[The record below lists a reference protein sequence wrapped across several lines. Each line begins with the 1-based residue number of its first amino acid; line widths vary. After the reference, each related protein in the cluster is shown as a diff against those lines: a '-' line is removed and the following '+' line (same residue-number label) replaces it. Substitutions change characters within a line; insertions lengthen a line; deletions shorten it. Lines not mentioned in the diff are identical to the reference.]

1 MADVIATASS
11 ATALGWAATAL
22 VAGVLAGALAHVLV
36 VHRLRRYGEA
46 RGLRWPAAAAD
57 SLRWMFE
64 VWGGLIGVFIADPRS
79 SLSEGWSSW
88 VERAWVVVAVLS
100 VTVFLTRLAGTL
112 TRSLVASDKSRLPSA
127 SIVLNIVRFVIWVIS
142 IMVVLNLLGV
152 EIGPLLT
159 ALGVTGIAV
168 SLGLQDILRNLFTG
182 LQITLTHQ
190 YEPGQFV
197 HLQSGEEG
205 EVIDLTWRETRLRTP
220 SGDIAVV
227 PNSVIGNT
235 VVTNHSRGDE
245 LYVLDVEFKVVA
257 DSDLD
262 RVVSVA
268 VEAARATAGESAEVE
283 AGFSPTCDVVSLA
296 GAGATCVTRLGVK
309 HYRRRRIAQD
319 AYLRELQKHFLSEG
333 IALS

>member
-1 MADVIATASS
+1 VIAASGS
-11 ATALGWAATAL
+11 ATALGWAAIAL
-22 VAGVLAGALAHVLV
+22 AAGVLAGALVHLLV

-46 RGLRWPAAAAD
+46 RGLRWPSAAAD
-57 SLRWMFE
+57 SLRGMLA
-64 VWGGLIGVFIADPRS
+64 VWGGLIGVAIADPRA
-79 SLSEGWSSW
+79 SLSESWSVW
-88 VERAWVVVAVLS
+88 LERAWIVVAVLS

-112 TRSLVASDKSRLPSA
+112 TRSLVASDRSRLPGA
-127 SIVLNIVRFVIWVIS
+127 TIVLNIARFVIWVIGFL
-142 IMVVLNLLGV
+142 VALNLLGV
-152 EIGPLLT
+152 DIGALLT

-220 SGDIAVV
+220 TGDIAVV

-235 VVTNHSRGDE
+235 VVTNYSRGDE
-245 LYVLDVEFKVVA
+245 LYVLAVEFKVVP

-262 RVVSVA
+262 RVVRVA
-268 VEAARATAGESAEVE
+268 VDAARATAGASAEVE
-283 AGFSPTCDVVSLA
+283 ESFPPTCDVVSLA
-296 GAGATCVTRLGVK
+296 GAGATCVTRLGIK
-309 HYRRRRIAQD
+309 HYRRRRLAQD
-319 AYLRELQKHFLSEG
+319 AYLRELQKQFLSEG
-333 IALS
+333 IALG

>member
-1 MADVIATASS
+1 MIATASS
-11 ATALGWAATAL
+11 ASALGWAAIAL
-22 VAGVLAGALAHVLV
+22 AAGVLAGALVHVLV
-36 VHRLRRYGEA
+36 VHRLRKYGEA
-46 RGLRWPAAAAD
+46 RGLRWPTAAAD
-57 SLRWMFE
+57 SLRGLLE
-64 VWGGLIGVFIADPRS
+64 VWGGLVGVVIADPTA
-79 SLSEGWSSW
+79 SLSEGWSVW
-88 VERAWVVVAVLS
+88 LERAWIVVAVLS

-112 TRSLVASDKSRLPSA
+112 TKSLVASDQSRLPSA
-127 SIVLNIVRFVIWVIS
+127 TIVLNIARFVIWVIGF
-142 IMVVLNLLGV
+142 MVVLNLLGV
-152 EIGPLLT
+152 DIGALLT

-220 SGDIAVV
+220 TGDIAVV

-245 LYVLDVEFKVVA
+245 LYVLAVEFKVVA

-262 RVVSVA
+262 RVVRVA
-268 VEAARATAGESAEVE
+268 VEAARATAGASAEVE
-283 AGFSPTCDVVSLA
+283 ASFPPTCDVVSLA

-309 HYRRRRIAQD
+309 HYRRRRLAQD
-319 AYLRELQKHFLSEG
+319 VYLRELQRHFLSEG
-333 IALS
+333 IALG

>member
-1 MADVIATASS
+1 MIAATSWAS
-11 ATALGWAATAL
+11 ALGWAAIGLAI
-22 VAGVLAGALAHVLV
+22 GVLAGALVHILV
-36 VHRLRRYGEA
+36 VHRLRGYGEA
-46 RGLRWPAAAAD
+46 HELRWPVVAAD
-57 SLRWMFE
+57 SLRWMLE
-64 VWGGLIGVFIADPRS
+64 VWGGLIGAAVADPRA
-79 SLSEGWSSW
+79 SLSREWSIW
-88 VERAWVVVAVLS
+88 LERAWIVVAVLS
-100 VTVFLTRLAGTL
+100 ATIFLTRLAGAL

-127 SIVLNIVRFVIWVIS
+127 SIVLNIVRFVIWAMGFLVA
-142 IMVVLNLLGV
+142 LNLLGV

-235 VVTNHSRGDE
+235 VVTNYSRGDE

-262 RVVSVA
+262 HVVDVA
-268 VEAARATAGESAEVE
+268 VEVARAMAEQSPEVE
-283 AGFSPTCDVVSLA
+283 TSFSPTCDVISLA
-296 GAGATCVTRLGVK
+296 GAGATCVTRLGIS
-309 HYRRRRIAQD
+309 HYRRRRIAQSG
-319 AYLRELQKHFLSEG
+319 YLRALQQQFRTEG
-333 IALS
+333 ITLS

>member
-1 MADVIATASS
+1 MIATASWAS
-11 ATALGWAATAL
+11 ALGWAAIAL
-22 VAGVLAGALAHVLV
+22 AVGVIAGALVHVLV
-36 VHRLRRYGEA
+36 VHRLRRYGVA
-46 RGLRWPAAAAD
+46 RDLRWPAATAD
-57 SLRWMFE
+57 SLRWMLE
-64 VWGGLIGVFIADPRS
+64 VWGGLIGVAVADPRA
-79 SLSEGWSSW
+79 SLSQEWSTW
-88 VERAWVVVAVLS
+88 LERAWIVVAVLS
-100 VTVFLTRLAGTL
+100 VTIFLTRLASTL
-112 TRSLVASDKSRLPSA
+112 TKSLVASDKSRLPSA
-127 SIVLNIVRFVIWVIS
+127 SIVLNIVRFVIWVIGF
-142 IMVVLNLLGV
+142 MVALNLLGV

-220 SGDIAVV
+220 TGDIAVV

-235 VVTNHSRGDE
+235 VVTNYSSGEE
-245 LYVLDVEFKVVA
+245 LYVLDVQFTVVA

-262 RVVSVA
+262 RVVRVA

-283 AGFSPTCDVVSLA
+283 ASFSPTCEVVSLA

-309 HYRRRRIAQD
+309 QYRRRRIAQD
-319 AYLRELQKHFLSEG
+319 AYLRALHQQFRTEG

>member
-1 MADVIATASS
+1 MIAATSS
-11 ATALGWAATAL
+11 ASALGWAAIAL
-22 VAGVLAGALAHVLV
+22 AAGVLAGALVHVLLV
-36 VHRLRRYGEA
+36 RRLRRYGEV
-46 RGLRWPAAAAD
+46 RGLRWPTATAD
-57 SLRWMFE
+57 ALRGLLE
-64 VWGGLIGVFIADPRS
+64 IWGGLIGVAIADPTA
-79 SLSEGWSSW
+79 SLSEDWAIW
-88 VERAWVVVAVLS
+88 VERAWIVVAVLS
-100 VTVFLTRLAGTL
+100 VTIFLTRLASTL
-112 TRSLVASDKSRLPSA
+112 TRSLVAADQSRLPGA
-127 SIVLNIVRFVIWVIS
+127 TIVLNITRFVILVIGF
-142 IMVVLNLLGV
+142 MLALNLLGV
-152 EIGPLLT
+152 DIGALLT

-220 SGDIAVV
+220 TGDIAVV

-235 VVTNHSRGDE
+235 VVTNYSRGDV
-245 LYVLDVEFKVVA
+245 LYVLAVEFKVVA

-262 RVVSVA
+262 RVARVA
-268 VEAARATAGESAEVE
+268 IEAAHATAGASAEVD
-283 AGFSPTCDVVSLA
+283 ASFTPTCDVVSLA

-309 HYRRRRIAQD
+309 HYRRRRLAQD

-333 IALS
+333 IALG

>member
-1 MADVIATASS
+1 VIATASWAS
-11 ATALGWAATAL
+11 AFGWAAIAL
-22 VAGVLAGALAHVLV
+22 AIGVLAGAL
-36 VHRLRRYGEA
+36 VHALAVRRLRRFGGA

-57 SLRWMFE
+57 ALRWMLE
-64 VWGGLIGVFIADPRS
+64 VWGGLIGITIADPRD
-79 SLSEGWSSW
+79 SLSQGWSTW
-88 VERAWVVVAVLS
+88 LERAWIVVAVLS
-100 VTVFLTRLAGTL
+100 ITVFLTRLAGAL
-112 TRSLVASDKSRLPSA
+112 TKSLVASDKSRLPSA
-127 SIVLNIVRFVIWVIS
+127 SIVLNIVRFVIWVIGFL
-142 IMVVLNLLGV
+142 VVLNLLGV

-220 SGDIAVV
+220 TGDIAVV

-235 VVTNHSRGDE
+235 VVTNYSRDDE
-245 LYVLDVEFKVVA
+245 LYVLAVQFVVVA

-268 VEAARATAGESAEVE
+268 VEVARATAGESPEVE
-283 AGFSPTCDVVSLA
+283 ASFSPTCDVVSLA
-296 GAGATCVTRLGVK
+296 GAGATCVTRLGIK

-319 AYLRELQKHFLSEG
+319 AYLRALQKQFRTEG

>member
-1 MADVIATASS
+1 VIATASS
-11 ATALGWAATAL
+11 ASALGWAAIAL
-22 VAGVLAGALAHVLV
+22 AAGVLAGALVHVLV

-46 RGLRWPAAAAD
+46 RGLRWPAATAD
-57 SLRWMFE
+57 SLRGMLA
-64 VWGGLIGVFIADPRS
+64 VWGGLVGVAIADPRA
-79 SLSEGWSSW
+79 SLSESWSVW
-88 VERAWVVVAVLS
+88 LERAWVIVAVLS

-112 TRSLVASDKSRLPSA
+112 TRSLVASDRSRLPSA
-127 SIVLNIVRFVIWVIS
+127 TIVLNIARFAIWVVGF
-142 IMVVLNLLGV
+142 MVALNLLGV
-152 EIGPLLT
+152 DIGALVT

-190 YEPGQFV
+190 YEPGQYV

-220 SGDIAVV
+220 TGDIAVV

-235 VVTNHSRGDE
+235 VVTNYSRGDE
-245 LYVLDVEFKVVA
+245 LYVLDVEFRVVA
-257 DSDLD
+257 ESDLD

-268 VEAARATAGESAEVE
+268 VEVARATAGESPEVE
-283 AGFSPTCDVVSLA
+283 ESFAPTCDVISLA

-309 HYRRRRIAQD
+309 QYRRRRIAQD
-319 AYLRELQKHFLSEG
+319 AYLRALQQQFRAEG
-333 IALS
+333 IALA

>member
-1 MADVIATASS
+1 MIATASWAS
-11 ATALGWAATAL
+11 ALGWAAIAL
-22 VAGVLAGALAHVLV
+22 VVGVLAGALVHVLV
-36 VHRLRRYGEA
+36 VHRLRSYGEA
-46 RGLRWPAAAAD
+46 RDLRWPAAAAD
-57 SLRWMFE
+57 SLRWMLE
-64 VWGGLIGVFIADPRS
+64 VWGGLIGVAVADPRA
-79 SLSEGWSSW
+79 SLSQEWSTW
-88 VERAWVVVAVLS
+88 LERAWIVVAVLS

-127 SIVLNIVRFVIWVIS
+127 SIVLNIVRFVIWVIGF
-142 IMVVLNLLGV
+142 MVALNLLGV
-152 EIGPLLT
+152 QIGPLLT

-220 SGDIAVV
+220 TGDIAVV

-235 VVTNHSRGDE
+235 VVTNHSSGEE
-245 LYVLDVEFKVVA
+245 LYVLDVQFTVA
-257 DSDLD
+257 TDSDLD

-268 VEAARATAGESAEVE
+268 VEAARTTAEESAEVE
-283 AGFSPTCDVVSLA
+283 ASFSPTCDVVALA

-319 AYLRELQKHFLSEG
+319 AYLRALQKRFRIEG

>member
-1 MADVIATASS
+1 MIATASWAS
-11 ATALGWAATAL
+11 ALGWAAIAL
-22 VAGVLAGALAHVLV
+22 VVGVLAGALVHVLV
-36 VHRLRRYGEA
+36 VHRLRSYGGA
-46 RGLRWPAAAAD
+46 RDLRWPAAAAD
-57 SLRWMFE
+57 SLRWMLE
-64 VWGGLIGVFIADPRS
+64 VWGGLIGVAVADPRA
-79 SLSEGWSSW
+79 SLSQEWSTW
-88 VERAWVVVAVLS
+88 LERAWIVVAVLS
-100 VTVFLTRLAGTL
+100 VTIFLTRLAGTL
-112 TRSLVASDKSRLPSA
+112 MRSLVASDKSRLPSA
-127 SIVLNIVRFVIWVIS
+127 SIVLNIVRFVIWAIGF
-142 IMVVLNLLGV
+142 MVALNLLGV

-190 YEPGQFV
+190 YEPGQYV

-220 SGDIAVV
+220 TGDIAVV

-235 VVTNHSRGDE
+235 VVTNHSSGEE
-245 LYVLDVEFKVVA
+245 LYVLDVQFTVA
-257 DSDLD
+257 TGSDLD
-262 RVVSVA
+262 RVVSAA
-268 VEAARATAGESAEVE
+268 VEAARTTAEESAEVE
-283 AGFSPTCDVVSLA
+283 ADFSPTCDVVALA

-319 AYLRELQKHFLSEG
+319 AYLRALEKRFRIEG

>member
-1 MADVIATASS
+1 VIAASS
-11 ATALGWAATAL
+11 SASALGWVAIAL
-22 VAGVLAGALAHVLV
+22 AAGVLAGALVHVLV

-46 RGLRWPAAAAD
+46 RGLRWPTAAAD
-57 SLRWMFE
+57 SLRWMLE
-64 VWGGLIGVFIADPRS
+64 VWGGLIGVVIADPTA
-79 SLSEGWSSW
+79 SLSEGWSIW
-88 VERAWVVVAVLS
+88 LERAWIVVAVLS
-100 VTVFLTRLAGTL
+100 VTVFLTRLAGAL
-112 TRSLVASDKSRLPSA
+112 TKSLVASDKSRLPSA
-127 SIVLNIVRFVIWVIS
+127 SIVLNIVRFVIWVIGF
-142 IMVVLNLLGV
+142 MVVLNQLGV

-220 SGDIAVV
+220 TGDIAVV

-235 VVTNHSRGDE
+235 VVTNYSRGDE
-245 LYVLDVEFKVVA
+245 LYVLAVEFKVVA

-262 RVVSVA
+262 RVVRVA
-268 VEAARATAGESAEVE
+268 VEAAHATAGESAEVE
-283 AGFSPTCDVVSLA
+283 ASFPPTCDVVSLA
-296 GAGATCVTRLGVK
+296 GAGATCVTRLGIK
-309 HYRRRRIAQD
+309 HYRRRRLAQD
-319 AYLRELQKHFLSEG
+319 AYLRELQKQFLSEG

>member
-1 MADVIATASS
+1 VIATASS
-11 ATALGWAATAL
+11 ASALGWAAIAL
-22 VAGVLAGALAHVLV
+22 AAGVLAGALVHLLV
-36 VHRLRRYGEA
+36 VRGLRRYGKA

-57 SLRWMFE
+57 SLRGLLE
-64 VWGGLIGVFIADPRS
+64 VWGGLVGVAIADPTA
-79 SLSEGWSSW
+79 SLSEGWSIW
-88 VERAWVVVAVLS
+88 LERAWIVVLVLS
-100 VTVFLTRLAGTL
+100 ITVFLTRLAGTL
-112 TRSLVASDKSRLPSA
+112 TRSLVASDQSRLPSA
-127 SIVLNIVRFVIWVIS
+127 TIVLNIARFVIWVS
-142 IMVVLNLLGV
+142 GFMVALNLLGV
-152 EIGPLLT
+152 DIGTLLT

-220 SGDIAVV
+220 TGDIAVV

-245 LYVLDVEFKVVA
+245 LYVLAVEFKVAA

-262 RVVSVA
+262 RVVRVA
-268 VEAARATAGESAEVE
+268 VEAAGATAGASAEVE
-283 AGFSPTCDVVSLA
+283 ESFPTTCDVVSLA
-296 GAGATCVTRLGVK
+296 GAGATCVTRLGIK
-309 HYRRRRIAQD
+309 HYRRRRLAQD
-319 AYLRELQKHFLSEG
+319 AYLRELQKQFVSEG
-333 IALS
+333 IALG

>member
-1 MADVIATASS
+1 M
-11 ATALGWAATAL
+11 
-22 VAGVLAGALAHVLV
+22 LA
-36 VHRLRRYGEA
+36 
-46 RGLRWPAAAAD
+46 
-57 SLRWMFE
+57 
-64 VWGGLIGVFIADPRS
+64 VWGGLIGVAIADPRA
-79 SLSEGWSSW
+79 SLSEGWSVW
-88 VERAWVVVAVLS
+88 LERAWIVVAVLS
-100 VTVFLTRLAGTL
+100 VTVFLTRLAGAL

-127 SIVLNIVRFVIWVIS
+127 SIVLNIVRFVIWVIGF
-142 IMVVLNLLGV
+142 MVVLNQLGV

-220 SGDIAVV
+220 TGDIAVV

-235 VVTNHSRGDE
+235 VVTNYSRGDE
-245 LYVLDVEFKVVA
+245 LYVRSVEFKVVV

-262 RVVSVA
+262 RVVRVA

-283 AGFSPTCDVVSLA
+283 TSFAPTCDVVSLA
-296 GAGATCVTRLGVK
+296 GAGATCVTRLGIK
-309 HYRRRRIAQD
+309 HYRRRRLAQD

-333 IALS
+333 IALG